1 MSNNLQEIGIN
12 VGLIISGLFGSLLT
26 IKKGAANRIGSTVM
40 SVMGGVGS
48 ANYLTPVV
56 IDLLSI
62 PTDYSYGIA
71 FLLGFIGLRG
81 IEAIAKKLMPE
92 VVEEPKKEEKND

>member
-12 VGLIISGLFGSLLT
+12 VGLIISGLFGALLNVR
-26 IKKGAANRIGSTVM
+26 KGAANRISTTIM
-40 SVMGGVGS
+40 SIMGGAGS
-48 ANYLTPVV
+48 ANYLTPLV
-56 IDLLSI
+56 ISLFNI

-81 IEAIAKKLMPE
+81 IELIAHKLIPEIAKDDK
-92 VVEEPKKEEKND
+92 VKDD